1 MRTSPSLCAVSA
13 WIGLLCTPVFAQPSW
28 QTRIAGPEEKG
39 EPLVVRG
46 RFLQTS
52 GGAPAAGV
60 TIMVYHTDSAGIY
73 STKQGRPI
81 DIARLR
87 GQFKTGP
94 NGEYEIVTI
103 RPGPYPQANIPS
115 HIHVNIVEPGRE
127 PREICEFFFAGD
139 PLLKGG
145 EKGHVLQV
153 RKDAQGIWNAVQDVP
168 IR

>member
-1 MRTSPSLCAVSA
+1 
-13 WIGLLCTPVFAQPSW
+13 
-28 QTRIAGPEEKG
+28 
-39 EPLVVRG
+39 
-46 RFLQTS
+46 
-52 GGAPAAGV
+52 
-60 TIMVYHTDSAGIY
+60 MVYHTDSAGIY